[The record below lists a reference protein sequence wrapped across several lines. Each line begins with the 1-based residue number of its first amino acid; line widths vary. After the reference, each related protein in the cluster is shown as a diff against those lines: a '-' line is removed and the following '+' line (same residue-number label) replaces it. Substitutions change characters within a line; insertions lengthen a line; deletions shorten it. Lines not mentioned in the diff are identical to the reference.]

1 MKLFAPPEYWEIP
14 KDTRDSWGCGPG
26 GWGDLL
32 VPDKILGLDVK
43 PACQIHDFYYRHWN
57 DPSEDA
63 RFMADRV
70 FKFNMLRILA
80 NSYMDRT
87 LRRKLSWVFFWR
99 RRLINKYYLAVRR
112 YGGPAWHDERNTE
125 EEFKEE
131 V

>member
-1 MKLFAPPEYWEIP
+1 MKLFAPPEYWKVD

-32 VPDKILGLDVK
+32 VPDSILGLDVK
-43 PACQIHDFYYRHWN
+43 PACQIHDYYYRHWH
-57 DPSEDA
+57 DSSEDA

-80 NSYMDRT
+80 NEYADRE
-87 LRRKLSWVFFWR
+87 LSKWNPFFLLR
-99 RRLINKYYLAVRR
+99 RRLIHRYYQAVRR

-125 EEFKEE
+125 DEFKDL